1 MNASEVPVGVI
12 MGSESDWTV
21 MQRCVEQL
29 RDLGIAC
36 EVRVLSAHR
45 TPQAVDEYAASA
57 ADRGIKVVI
66 AAAGMSAALG
76 GAVAARTALPVLGVA
91 IASGPLAGVD
101 ALLATVQMPPGVP
114 VGCVGIGAPGAVNAA
129 VLAAEIL
136 ALDDDRVAARLREY
150 KTAQEQKTLEG
161 DRRLRQELG
170 GQEKNL

>member
-1 MNASEVPVGVI
+1 MNASEPLVGVL
-12 MGSESDWTV
+12 MGSDSDWMV

-29 RDLGIAC
+29 RQLGIAC

-45 TPQAVDEYAASA
+45 TPQAVDEYAATA

-101 ALLATVQMPPGVP
+101 ALLSTVQMPPGVP
-114 VGCVGIGAPGAVNAA
+114 VGCVGIGPAGAVNAA
-129 VLAAEIL
+129 VLAAKIL
-136 ALDDDRVAARLREY
+136 ALGDEGVAARLREY
-150 KTAQEQKTLEG
+150 KTAQERKTLER

-170 GQEKNL
+170 G